1 MQTPLVVIKRLG
13 SLQRWL
19 CALATCLAVLV
30 LIQPLRAEPVTPAQ
44 ARPTDVSSQHTGSFE
59 VAPVRILG
67 VPALVVASPEL
78 PGSGSVVSAQ
88 RRAEVI
94 EGNLSLL
101 YANQSLCTQAEQL
114 SETILERLVLGGPR
128 EQQLCSGD
136 PWAVHGSADQLVV
149 ERVAG
154 PAGSVLLQA
163 RLPGRAVPL
172 PLLTVTAA
180 DGQLH
185 GFTPQQ
191 LANQW
196 QSVLQRRLR
205 HARRTMQPDQ
215 LGLRIRVTVAVEL
228 FLLLTTA
235 LTLQL
240 WNRLRRQLSE
250 RWTPQPQRDPRAQQS
265 TPWLLLASRISFV
278 LVLLQGLAIVGFAV
292 AAIPG
297 RIPLALGLLLQ
308 PLDILTKAAAVGAVV
323 LALRLLL
330 RLLLRQW
337 RSSPNVPAEL
347 QARREQ
353 RSLNLLQAG
362 QRLLSLSGVVVL
374 LALVISGIPGLAATP
389 VASWLA
395 GGAVLGALA
404 LVFQGLLRD
413 FAAGVVVLIE
423 DHYAVGD
430 WVQVDALEGT
440 VEDVG
445 ILTTELRASDQSVVL
460 IPNSRCEQVVNHTRI
475 RSGVELV
482 VPLPPRSPQLE
493 RVLSVLA
500 EECVLFAAK
509 PEWKDL
515 LLEPPLIRGVKRI
528 TPLAVELSV
537 LLITRTGAQWAAERA
552 LLTQIVARMEREA
565 LPLAQDEAMT
575 S

>member
-1 MQTPLVVIKRLG
+1 MTASAHILRPNSVTRVMLLVLACLLPGVFTYAWQFGWGILINLVWA
-13 SLQRWL
+13 SLL
-19 CALATCLAVLV
+19 ALAIETIALK
-30 LIQPLRAEPVTPAQ
+30 LRAFPVKPFLL
-44 ARPTDVSSQHTGSFE
+44 DGSAI
-59 VAPVRILG
+59 VTAWLL
-67 VPALVVASPEL
+67 A
-78 PGSGSVVSAQ
+78 
-88 RRAEVI
+88 
-94 EGNLSLL
+94 LSLPPLAPWWLMLVGMIFAIGVAKHL
-101 YANQSLCTQAEQL
+101 YGG
-114 SETILERLVLGGPR
+114 LG
-128 EQQLCSGD
+128 QNIFN
-136 PWAVHGSADQLVV
+136 
-149 ERVAG
+149 
-154 PAGSVLLQA
+154 PA
-163 RLPGRAVPL
+163 
-172 PLLTVTAA
+172 
-180 DGQLH
+180 
-185 GFTPQQ
+185 
-191 LANQW
+191 
-196 QSVLQRRLR
+196 
-205 HARRTMQPDQ
+205 M
-215 LGLRIRVTVAVEL
+215 
-228 FLLLTTA
+228 
-235 LTLQL
+235 
-240 WNRLRRQLSE
+240 
-250 RWTPQPQRDPRAQQS
+250 
-265 TPWLLLASRISFV
+265 
-278 LVLLQGLAIVGFAV
+278 VGFAV

-308 PLDILTKAAAVGAVV
+308 PLDILTKAAAVAAVV

-347 QARREQ
+347 QARRQQ
-353 RSLNLLQAG
+353 RYLNLLQAG
-362 QRLLSLSGVVVL
+362 QRLLSLAGVVVL
-374 LALVISGIPGLAATP
+374 MALVISGIPGLAATP

-445 ILTTELRASDQSVVL
+445 ILTTALRALDQRVVV

-565 LPLAQDEAMT
+565 LPLAQAEAMI

>member
-1 MQTPLVVIKRLG
+1 MNRIRRSIRSLLAVAALLTTVLFSTPL
-13 SLQRWL
+13 
-19 CALATCLAVLV
+19 LANEVSTAPNC
-30 LIQPLRAEPVTPAQ
+30 IGE
-44 ARPTDVSSQHTGSFE
+44 VSSQHTGSFE

-78 PGSGSVVSAQ
+78 PSSGSVVSAQ

-94 EGNLSLL
+94 EGNLNLL

-149 ERVAG
+149 ERVTG

-185 GFTPQQ
+185 GLTPKQ

-196 QSVLQRRLR
+196 QSLLQRRLR

-228 FLLLTTA
+228 LLLLTTA

-250 RWTPQPQRDPRAQQS
+250 RRTPQPQRDPRAQQF
-265 TPWLLLASRISFV
+265 TAWLLAASRISFV
-278 LVLLQGLAIVGFAV
+278 LVLLQGLAMVGFAV

-308 PLDILTKAAAVGAVV
+308 PLDILTKAAAVAAVV

-347 QARREQ
+347 QARRQQ
-353 RSLNLLQAG
+353 RYLNLLQAG
-362 QRLLSLSGVVVL
+362 QRLLSMGGVVVL
-374 LALVISGIPGLAATP
+374 LALVISGIPGLATTP

-445 ILTTELRASDQSVVL
+445 ILTTALRAVDQRVVV

-475 RSGVELV
+475 RSGVELM

-515 LLEPPLIRGVKRI
+515 LLEPPLIRGVRRI

-537 LLITRTGAQWAAERA
+537 LLITRTGAQWAAELA

-565 LPLAQDEAMT
+565 LPLAQAEAMT

>member
-1 MQTPLVVIKRLG
+1 MNRIRRSIRSLLAVAALLTTVLFSTPL
-13 SLQRWL
+13 
-19 CALATCLAVLV
+19 LANEVSTAPNS
-30 LIQPLRAEPVTPAQ
+30 IGE
-44 ARPTDVSSQHTGSFE
+44 VSSQHTGSFE

-78 PGSGSVVSAQ
+78 SSSGSVVSAQ

-94 EGNLSLL
+94 EGNLNLL

-149 ERVAG
+149 ERVTG

-185 GFTPQQ
+185 GLTPKQ

-196 QSVLQRRLR
+196 QSLLQRRLR

-228 FLLLTTA
+228 LLLLTTA

-250 RWTPQPQRDPRAQQS
+250 RRTPQPQRDPRAQQF
-265 TPWLLLASRISFV
+265 TAWLLAASRISFV
-278 LVLLQGLAIVGFAV
+278 LVLLQGLAMVGFAV

-308 PLDILTKAAAVGAVV
+308 PLDILTKAAAVAAVV

-347 QARREQ
+347 QARRQQ
-353 RSLNLLQAG
+353 RYLNLLQAG
-362 QRLLSLSGVVVL
+362 QRLLSMGGVVVL
-374 LALVISGIPGLAATP
+374 LALVISGIPGLATTP

-445 ILTTELRASDQSVVL
+445 ILTTALRAVDQRVVV

-475 RSGVELV
+475 RSGVELM

-515 LLEPPLIRGVKRI
+515 LLEPPLIRGVRRI

-565 LPLAQDEAMT
+565 LPLAQAEAMT

>member
-1 MQTPLVVIKRLG
+1 MNRIRRSIRSLLAVAALLTTVLFSTPL
-13 SLQRWL
+13 
-19 CALATCLAVLV
+19 LANEVSTAPNS
-30 LIQPLRAEPVTPAQ
+30 IGE
-44 ARPTDVSSQHTGSFE
+44 VSSQHTGSFE

-78 PGSGSVVSAQ
+78 SSSGSVVSAQ

-94 EGNLSLL
+94 EGNLNLL

-149 ERVAG
+149 ERVTG

-185 GFTPQQ
+185 GLTPKQ

-196 QSVLQRRLR
+196 QSLLQRRLR

-228 FLLLTTA
+228 LLLLTTA

-250 RWTPQPQRDPRAQQS
+250 RRTPQPQRDPRAQQF
-265 TPWLLLASRISFV
+265 TAWLLAASRISFV
-278 LVLLQGLAIVGFAV
+278 LVLLQGLAMVGFAV

-308 PLDILTKAAAVGAVV
+308 PLDILTKAAAVAAVV

-347 QARREQ
+347 QARRQQ
-353 RSLNLLQAG
+353 RYLNLLQAG
-362 QRLLSLSGVVVL
+362 QRLLSMGGVVVL
-374 LALVISGIPGLAATP
+374 LALVISGIPGLATTP

-445 ILTTELRASDQSVVL
+445 ILTTALRAVDQRVVV

-475 RSGVELV
+475 RSGVELM

-515 LLEPPLIRGVKRI
+515 LLEPPLIRGVRRI

-537 LLITRTGAQWAAERA
+537 LLITRTGAQWAAELA

-565 LPLAQDEAMT
+565 LPLAQA
-575 S
+575 

>member
-1 MQTPLVVIKRLG
+1 MNRIRRSIRSLLAVAALLTTVLFSTPL
-13 SLQRWL
+13 
-19 CALATCLAVLV
+19 LANEVSTAPNS
-30 LIQPLRAEPVTPAQ
+30 IGE
-44 ARPTDVSSQHTGSFE
+44 VSSQHTGSFE

-78 PGSGSVVSAQ
+78 SSSGSVVSAQ

-94 EGNLSLL
+94 EGNLNLL

-149 ERVAG
+149 ERVTG

-185 GFTPQQ
+185 GLTPKQ

-196 QSVLQRRLR
+196 QSLLQRRLR

-228 FLLLTTA
+228 LLLLTTA
-235 LTLQL
+235 LTLQP

-250 RWTPQPQRDPRAQQS
+250 RRTPQPQRDPRAQQF
-265 TPWLLLASRISFV
+265 TAWLLAASRISFV
-278 LVLLQGLAIVGFAV
+278 LVLLQGLAMVGFAV

-308 PLDILTKAAAVGAVV
+308 PLDILTKAAAVAAVV

-347 QARREQ
+347 QARRQQ
-353 RSLNLLQAG
+353 RYLNLLQAG
-362 QRLLSLSGVVVL
+362 QRLLSMGGVVVL
-374 LALVISGIPGLAATP
+374 LALVISGIPGLATTP

-445 ILTTELRASDQSVVL
+445 ILTTALRAVDQRVVV

-475 RSGVELV
+475 RSGVELM

-515 LLEPPLIRGVKRI
+515 LLEPPLIRGVRRI

-565 LPLAQDEAMT
+565 LPLAQAEAMT

>member
-1 MQTPLVVIKRLG
+1 MNRIRRSIRSLLAVAALLTTVLFSTPL
-13 SLQRWL
+13 
-19 CALATCLAVLV
+19 LANEVSTAPNS
-30 LIQPLRAEPVTPAQ
+30 IGE
-44 ARPTDVSSQHTGSFE
+44 VSSQHTGSFE

-78 PGSGSVVSAQ
+78 SSSGSVVSAQ

-94 EGNLSLL
+94 EGNLNLL

-149 ERVAG
+149 ERVTG

-185 GFTPQQ
+185 GLTPKQ

-196 QSVLQRRLR
+196 QSLLQRRLR

-228 FLLLTTA
+228 LLLLTTA

-250 RWTPQPQRDPRAQQS
+250 RRTPQPQRDPRAQQF
-265 TPWLLLASRISFV
+265 TAWLLAASRISFV
-278 LVLLQGLAIVGFAV
+278 LVLLQGLAMVGFAV

-308 PLDILTKAAAVGAVV
+308 PLDILTKAAAVAAVV

-347 QARREQ
+347 QARRQQ
-353 RSLNLLQAG
+353 RYLNLLQAG
-362 QRLLSLSGVVVL
+362 QRLLSMGGVVVL
-374 LALVISGIPGLAATP
+374 LALVISGIPGLATTP

-445 ILTTELRASDQSVVL
+445 ILTTALRAVDQRVVV

-475 RSGVELV
+475 RSGVELM

-515 LLEPPLIRGVKRI
+515 LLEPPLIRGVRRI

-537 LLITRTGAQWAAERA
+537 LLITRTGAQWAAELA

-565 LPLAQDEAMT
+565 LPLAQAEAIT

>member
-1 MQTPLVVIKRLG
+1 M
-13 SLQRWL
+13 
-19 CALATCLAVLV
+19 
-30 LIQPLRAEPVTPAQ
+30 
-44 ARPTDVSSQHTGSFE
+44 SSQHTGSFE
-59 VAPVRILG
+59 VAPVRVLG

-94 EGNLSLL
+94 EGNLKLL

-163 RLPGRAVPL
+163 RLPGRTVPL

-185 GFTPQQ
+185 GLKPQQ

-196 QSVLQRRLR
+196 QSLLQRRLR

-250 RWTPQPQRDPRAQQS
+250 RRTPQPQRDPRAQQS
-265 TPWLLLASRISFV
+265 TAWLLWASRISFV
-278 LVLLQGLAIVGFAV
+278 LVLLQGLAMVGFAV
-292 AAIPG
+292 AAIPD

-308 PLDILTKAAAVGAVV
+308 PLDILTKAAAVAAVV

-347 QARREQ
+347 QARRQQ

-362 QRLLSLSGVVVL
+362 QRLLSLGGVVVL

-445 ILTTELRASDQSVVL
+445 ILTTALRALDQRVVV

-509 PEWKDL
+509 QEWKDL

-552 LLTQIVARMEREA
+552 LLTQIVSRMEREA
-565 LPLAQDEAMT
+565 LPLAQAEAMT

>member
-1 MQTPLVVIKRLG
+1 MNRIRRSIR
-13 SLQRWL
+13 SLL
-19 CALATCLAVLV
+19 AIAALLTTVLFSTSLLAN
-30 LIQPLRAEPVTPAQ
+30 EVTTAP
-44 ARPTDVSSQHTGSFE
+44 DSISEVSSQHTGSFE
-59 VAPVRILG
+59 VAPVRILN

-94 EGNLSLL
+94 EGNLNLL

-185 GFTPQQ
+185 GLTPQQ

-196 QSVLQRRLR
+196 QSLLQRRLR

-215 LGLRIRVTVAVEL
+215 LGLRIGVTVAVEL

-240 WNRLRRQLSE
+240 WNRLRRLLSE
-250 RWTPQPQRDPRAQQS
+250 RWTPQPQRDPRAQQF
-265 TPWLLLASRISFV
+265 TAWLLAASRISFV
-278 LVLLQGLAIVGFAV
+278 LVLLQGLAMVGFAV

-297 RIPLALGLLLQ
+297 RVPLALGLLLQ
-308 PLDILTKAAAVGAVV
+308 PLDILTKAAAVAAVV

-330 RLLLRQW
+330 RLLLWQW

-347 QARREQ
+347 QARRQQ
-353 RSLNLLQAG
+353 RYLNLLQAG
-362 QRLLSLSGVVVL
+362 QRLLSMGGVVVL

-445 ILTTELRASDQSVVL
+445 ILTTALRAVDQRVVV

-475 RSGVELV
+475 RSGVELM
-482 VPLPPRSPQLE
+482 VPLPPSSPQLE

-509 PEWKDL
+509 PEWKAL

-537 LLITRTGAQWAAERA
+537 LLITRTGDQWAAERA

-565 LPLAQDEAMT
+565 LPMAQAEAMT

>member
-1 MQTPLVVIKRLG
+1 MNRIRRSIRSLLAVAALLTTVLFSTPL
-13 SLQRWL
+13 
-19 CALATCLAVLV
+19 LANEVSTAPNS
-30 LIQPLRAEPVTPAQ
+30 IGE
-44 ARPTDVSSQHTGSFE
+44 VSSQHTGSFE

-78 PGSGSVVSAQ
+78 SSSGSVVSAQ

-94 EGNLSLL
+94 EGNLNLL

-149 ERVAG
+149 ERVTG

-185 GFTPQQ
+185 GLTPKQ

-196 QSVLQRRLR
+196 QSLLQRRLR

-228 FLLLTTA
+228 LLLLTTA

-250 RWTPQPQRDPRAQQS
+250 RRTPQPQRDPRAQQF
-265 TPWLLLASRISFV
+265 TAWLLAASRISFV
-278 LVLLQGLAIVGFAV
+278 LVLLQGLAMVGFAV

-308 PLDILTKAAAVGAVV
+308 PLDILTKAAAVAAVV

-347 QARREQ
+347 QARRQQ
-353 RSLNLLQAG
+353 RYLNLLQAG
-362 QRLLSLSGVVVL
+362 QRLLSMGGVVVL
-374 LALVISGIPGLAATP
+374 LALVISGIPGLATTP

-445 ILTTELRASDQSVVL
+445 ILTTALRAVDQRVVV

-475 RSGVELV
+475 RSGVELM

-515 LLEPPLIRGVKRI
+515 LLEPPLIRGVRRI

-537 LLITRTGAQWAAERA
+537 LLITRTGAQWAAELA

-565 LPLAQDEAMT
+565 LPLAQAEAMT

>member
-1 MQTPLVVIKRLG
+1 MNRIRRSIRSLLAVAALLTTVLFSTPL
-13 SLQRWL
+13 
-19 CALATCLAVLV
+19 LANEVSTAPNS
-30 LIQPLRAEPVTPAQ
+30 IGE
-44 ARPTDVSSQHTGSFE
+44 VSSQHTGSFE

-78 PGSGSVVSAQ
+78 SSSGSVVSAQ

-94 EGNLSLL
+94 EGNLNLL

-149 ERVAG
+149 ERVTG

-185 GFTPQQ
+185 GLTPKQ

-196 QSVLQRRLR
+196 QSLLQRRLR

-228 FLLLTTA
+228 LLLLTTA

-250 RWTPQPQRDPRAQQS
+250 RRTPQPQRDPRAQQF
-265 TPWLLLASRISFV
+265 TAWLLAASRISFV
-278 LVLLQGLAIVGFAV
+278 LVLLQGLAMVGFAV

-308 PLDILTKAAAVGAVV
+308 PLDILTKAAAVAAVV

-347 QARREQ
+347 QARRQQ
-353 RSLNLLQAG
+353 RYLNLLQAG
-362 QRLLSLSGVVVL
+362 QRLLTMGGVVVL
-374 LALVISGIPGLAATP
+374 LALVISGIPGLATTP

-445 ILTTELRASDQSVVL
+445 ILTTALRAVDQRVVV

-475 RSGVELV
+475 RSGVELM

-515 LLEPPLIRGVKRI
+515 LLEPPLIRGVRRI

-537 LLITRTGAQWAAERA
+537 LLITRTGAQWAAELA

-565 LPLAQDEAMT
+565 LPLAQAEAMT